1 MSDISI
7 GPLVFTEAIWQW
19 VYSGAILVVF
29 LFVEAIA
36 FLILHKAARRLTVGR
51 RNQIGGRLISAVR
64 RQVYLIIFVQGLFL
78 AAAPIKALDPW
89 AEQIRTAWAI
99 TLIILVGLSCARL
112 ASEFFTWY
120 GRYVA
125 PRRKGDFTSRL
136 IPGLRRISSLAIY
149 VILVML
155 ILDQLAISI
164 TPLIAGFGIGGL
176 AVALALQP
184 TLSNFFAGTYLVS
197 GDILTPGDYVS
208 LETGLTGYIVEVGWR
223 STRLRTPYNNLVIIP
238 NSRLADSILTNYY
251 GPSMDMGVIVEAG
264 VSYDSDLAHVER
276 VALDVTTQM
285 IEELDEAKKPYTP
298 WFGFERFGD
307 SNIDF
312 WVWLEAKDFIGSF
325 KLKSELIKRLHQR
338 FAIEGIEINYPVRK
352 LVYQSGNEKRTA
364 KEIQELRS
372 TAESPKVEGGQSPA
386 T

>member
-7 GPLVFTEAIWQW
+7 GPLHFTGAIWQW
-19 VYSGAILVVF
+19 VYSAGILVLF
-29 LFVEAIA
+29 LFLDAIA
-36 FLILHKAARRLTVGR
+36 FLILHKATRRLTHGR
-51 RNQIGGRLISAVR
+51 RNQVGRRLVHAVR
-64 RQVYLIIFVQGLFL
+64 RQVYLIIFVQGVFL
-78 AAAPIKALDPW
+78 ATAPLQALDPW
-89 AEQIRTAWAI
+89 AEQIRLFWSI
-99 TLIILVGLSCARL
+99 TLIILVGFSCARL

-120 GRYVA
+120 GQYVA

-136 IPGLRRISSLAIY
+136 IPGIRRISSLVIY
-149 VILVML
+149 IIAAML
-155 ILDQLAISI
+155 ILDQLSISI

-223 STRLRTPYNNLVIIP
+223 STRLRTPYNNLVVIP

-251 GPSMDMGVIVEAG
+251 GPSMAMGVIVEAG

-276 VALDVTTQM
+276 VALEVTSQL

-312 WVWLEAKDFIGSF
+312 WVWLEAKDLLGSF

-338 FAIEGIEINYPVRK
+338 FANEGIVINYPVRK
-352 LVYQSGNEKRTA
+352 IVYASENDNRKPI
-364 KEIQELRS
+364 EIQELRS
-372 TAESPKVEGGQSPA
+372 TEGSSVADEEQSP
-386 T
+386 TV